1 MYESHM
7 TVLCDGDELREL
19 QRWAERRRGVKFT
32 HIQLARGLTAS
43 QPMLT
48 LRGTRSSYAEE
59 VSAVRKAA
67 ESLAGR
73 GFEVARVK
81 VECAPWAVE
90 VPRTDA
96 DAAEEAGTRHFE
108 HHVKLLLD
116 PSYDPEALIATA
128 VRHRAHVSWNARRH
142 HPDGHE
148 ERFLTQRCHG
158 VGAGSAE
165 LALHALLADLRA
177 YEVVEVEQEYV
188 LLDSGPRLDEGWL
201 EPI

>member
-7 TVLCDGDELREL
+7 TVLCDGDELRRL
-19 QRWAERRRGVKFT
+19 QRWAEQRGGVKFT
-32 HIQLARGLTAS
+32 HIQLAQGLTAS

-48 LRGTRSSYAEE
+48 LRGTRSSYGEE
-59 VSAVRKAA
+59 VSAVRKVAK
-67 ESLAGR
+67 SLVGR
-73 GFEVARVK
+73 GFDVARMK
-81 VECAPWAVE
+81 VECVPWAAE

-116 PSYDPEALIATA
+116 PSYDPQALIATA
-128 VRHRAHVSWNARRH
+128 VRHRAHVSWNARRRH
-142 HPDGHE
+142 TDGRE
-148 ERFLTQRCHG
+148 ERFVTQRCHG
-158 VGAGSAE
+158 VGAASAV
-165 LALHALLADLRA
+165 LALHALLADLTA

-201 EPI
+201 EPL